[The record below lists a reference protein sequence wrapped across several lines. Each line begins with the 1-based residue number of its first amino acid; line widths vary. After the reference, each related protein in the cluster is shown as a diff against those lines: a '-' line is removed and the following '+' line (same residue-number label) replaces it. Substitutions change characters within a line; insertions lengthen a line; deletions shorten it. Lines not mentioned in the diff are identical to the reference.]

1 MTKPKDS
8 IAAVKIYVVRDFDAI
23 DDVLKM
29 IPEPWNEYHHDT
41 RRIASSRDSEFRNGW
56 EICCWAKLDGDHS
69 KESREQELLE
79 ALEGKEWIVEDISRL
94 QKEREIMENIR
105 IGVDEMSSRKV
116 ETLDSE

>member
-41 RRIASSRDSEFRNGW
+41 RRIASSGNSKFRNGW
-56 EICCWAKLDGDHS
+56 EVTCWAQKGVDQT
-69 KESREQELLE
+69 KEALEQELLDS
-79 ALEGKEWIVEDISRL
+79 LGNKEWIVEDISEL
-94 QKEREIMENIR
+94 ESERARIR
-105 IGVDEMSSRKV
+105 KIRE
-116 ETLDSE
+116 